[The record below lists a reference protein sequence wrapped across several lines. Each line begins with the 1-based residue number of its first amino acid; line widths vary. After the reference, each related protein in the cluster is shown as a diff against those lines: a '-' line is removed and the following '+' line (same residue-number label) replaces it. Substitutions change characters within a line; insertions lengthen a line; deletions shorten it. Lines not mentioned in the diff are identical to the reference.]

1 MKPSEIDFTL
11 LLHKEKILKE
21 KITEVYET
29 LERNKFDLDS
39 GDSDKLKEYLRDT
52 GMPGEK
58 IDRIIESYEAQH
70 PEAARKPCND
80 LEKRTI
86 ELEKRGRELNQKER
100 DLNERERELDRKARN
115 LNRREN
121 AYVPPPR
128 NDNIGDYHN

>member
-11 LLHKEKILKE
+11 LLHKEKVMKE

-29 LERNKFDLDS
+29 LEMKKFDLDS

-58 IDRIIESYEAQH
+58 IDRIIEGYEAQH
-70 PEAARKPCND
+70 PEAARKSYSD
-80 LEKRTI
+80 LEKMTR
-86 ELEKRGRELNQKER
+86 ELEKRGRELNQKEKELT
-100 DLNERERELDRKARN
+100 DREKELDRKAKN

-128 NDNIGDYHN
+128 NDNAGDYHN